1 MYSKNNQN
9 YKVVIKNS
17 TTFKNMDIIIN
28 SKKYVIVSKNN
39 NPSIH
44 FVIYHPR
51 LCHAIENFIA
61 PIKEK
66 V

>member
-28 SKKYVIVSKNN
+28 SKKYVLIIIVFNLEINKSTGLIGNGKINSK
-39 NPSIH
+39 S
-44 FVIYHPR
+44 F
-51 LCHAIENFIA
+51 
-61 PIKEK
+61 EK
-66 V
+66 